1 MCSFIYFIYKKKLLF
16 DFDLLDLAVTYS
28 FTHPMGYL
36 SMNWHYLCQ
45 EIGSH
50 LQRRMMTYAPCVVME
65 EISCAVIIVQG
76 HFTKVI
82 FTVVFV
88 ASTHILKYHVELFIS
103 IYVR

>member
-88 ASTHILKYHVELFIS
+88 ASTHILKYHVELFII